1 MDNLTKYER
10 EQSDQ
15 IKKWK
20 AEEPG
25 VISQAF
31 GFVTEPMAWLI
42 RKVVPQSAIKGVLD
56 FANSSAE
63 WLADTNDI
71 KRDGGVQEISD
82 LRTKDL
88 KLSDKVADDVHNWAI
103 GIAAAEGAAAGAGG
117 IFTAPIDIP
126 AIITIAL
133 RTIHKI
139 GLCYGYECQDKDEK
153 DFVLAIM
160 AASGA
165 NSMEEKVAALSVLK
179 SLEVIIIKQTW
190 KSMAEKAAQQQMS
203 KEAAIIGLRN
213 LAKQL
218 GVNITKRRALASI
231 PAIGALVG
239 GSVNGWYIKEVGWA
253 ARRAFQE
260 RWLIENHKLVEH
272 NLTNSPL
279 TKC

>member
-1 MDNLTKYER
+1 MGTVLFNVGDKEMDNLTKYER

-31 GFVTEPMAWLI
+31 GFVMEPIVWLI

-71 KRDGGVQEISD
+71 KRDGRVQEISD

-88 KLSDKVADDVHNWAI
+88 KLSDKIADDVHNWAI
-103 GIAAAEGAAAGAGG
+103 GIAFAEGAAAGAGG
-117 IFTAPIDIP
+117 ILTAPIDIP

-139 GLCYGYECQDKDEK
+139 GLCYGYECQDKDDK

-179 SLEVIIIKQTW
+179 SLEVILIKQTW
-190 KSMAEKAAQQQMS
+190 KSMEEKAAQQQMS

-239 GSVNGWYIKEVGWA
+239 GSVNGWYV
-253 ARRAFQE
+253 
-260 RWLIENHKLVEH
+260 NY
-272 NLTNSPL
+272 PL
-279 TKC
+279 PCATRS

>member
-1 MDNLTKYER
+1 MDNLSSYEQ
-10 EQSDQ
+10 EQLGE

-31 GFVTEPMAWLI
+31 GVAMEPMAWLI
-42 RKVVPQSAIKGVLD
+42 RKVVPQSAIRAVLD
-56 FANSSAE
+56 FANSTAE
-63 WLADTNDI
+63 WLTDTSDI
-71 KRDGGVQEISD
+71 KRDGEVQQITD
-82 LRTKDL
+82 LRYKDL
-88 KLSDKVADDVHNWAI
+88 KLSDKLANEVHNWAI
-103 GIAAAEGAAAGAGG
+103 GIAVAEGAATGAGG
-117 IFTAPIDIP
+117 IFTTPVDIP

-139 GLCYGYECQDKDEK
+139 GLCYGHECVSKENK

-165 NSMEEKVAALSVLK
+165 NSMEEKAASLSVLR
-179 SLEVIIIKQTW
+179 SLEVILIKQTW
-190 KSMAEKAAQQQMS
+190 KSMTEKTAQQQLS

-218 GVNITKRRALASI
+218 GINITKRRALASI
-231 PAIGALVG
+231 PIIGAFIG

-260 RWLIENHKLVEH
+260 RWLIENDKLVD
-272 NLTNSPL
+272 L
-279 TKC
+279 

>member
-1 MDNLTKYER
+1 VDNLSEYER
-10 EQSDQ
+10 KQLDQ
-15 IKKWK
+15 ITKWK

-31 GFVTEPMAWLI
+31 GLVMEPMAWLI
-42 RKVVPQSAIKGVLD
+42 RKVVPQSAIKAVLD

-71 KRDGGVQEISD
+71 KRDGDVQKISD
-82 LRTKDL
+82 LQTKDL
-88 KLSDKVADDVHNWAI
+88 RLSDKLADEVHNWAI
-103 GIAAAEGAAAGAGG
+103 GIAVAEGAAAGAGG

-126 AIITIAL
+126 AILTIAL

-139 GLCYGYECQDKDEK
+139 GLCYGYECQDKVDK

-179 SLEVIIIKQTW
+179 SLEVMLIKQTW
-190 KSMAEKAAQQQMS
+190 KSMAEKAAQQQMG

-231 PAIGALVG
+231 PAIGALIG

-260 RWLIENHKLVEH
+260 RWLIENDKLVDI
-272 NLTNSPL
+272 
-279 TKC
+279 